1 LQALHVIAETRQ
13 SLLYSGETLYQL
25 DPPKQHPRRNQTATM
40 AGVKTIIVLSF
51 VCAITRKTTLH
62 TSLISSKQ
70 ILAIGFIL
78 VILSSALYHNFLTL
92 LVVATYVLAP
102 VPNWI
107 CSKAQ
112 SNDDFMDS
120 GSSSIVELGRFLTGF
135 FVVMGMGMSI
145 NMRGGRVSEYE
156 QCVLTTI
163 HSTSHSTGTH
173 SADLCRGNGNEHYWW
188 SAYLRHHHQLHH
200 VLPRAGGVLVACTM
214 ISGFLPTGGLLVSAT
229 ASSVL
234 GSINVHLCEFSFS
247 HISIS
252 SLSCFIM
259 SVQVR

>member
-1 LQALHVIAETRQ
+1 
-13 SLLYSGETLYQL
+13 
-25 DPPKQHPRRNQTATM
+25 M

-51 VCAITRKTTLH
+51 VR
-62 TSLISSKQ
+62 LIAREYAQEHFTNIHFQ

-135 FVVMGMGMSI
+135 FVVMGMGMFWAMAFARDARLEPRTVCA
-145 NMRGGRVSEYE
+145 NT
-156 QCVLTTI
+156 VL
-163 HSTSHSTGTH
+163 
-173 SADLCRGNGNEHYWW
+173 
-188 SAYLRHHHQLHH
+188 QLF
-200 VLPRAGGVLVACTM
+200 P
-214 ISGFLPTGGLLVSAT
+214 
-229 ASSVL
+229 
-234 GSINVHLCEFSFS
+234 
-247 HISIS
+247 
-252 SLSCFIM
+252 
-259 SVQVR
+259 

>member
-1 LQALHVIAETRQ
+1 VIAYPHQ
-13 SLLYSGETLYQL
+13 YLLYSSETLHQL
-25 DPPKQHPRRNQTATM
+25 DPPKLHPRRNQTATM

-51 VCAITRKTTLH
+51 VCAITIKIIPH
-62 TSLISSKQ
+62 TSLTASNQ

-145 NMRGGRVSEYE
+145 NMRGGRVAARG
-156 QCVLTTI
+156 QGVLTSI

-173 SADLCRGNGNEHYWW
+173 PADLRRSNGHEHYWW

-200 VLPRAGGVLVACTM
+200 VLPRAGGILVACT
-214 ISGFLPTGGLLVSAT
+214 ILSGFLPVRGLLASAT

-234 GSINVHLCEFSFS
+234 GSINIQLCNLSFS
-247 HISIS
+247 HISNS
-252 SLSCFIM
+252 SPSCFIT

>member
-1 LQALHVIAETRQ
+1 
-13 SLLYSGETLYQL
+13 
-25 DPPKQHPRRNQTATM
+25 M

-51 VCAITRKTTLH
+51 VCAIAREITPQISL
-62 TSLISSKQ
+62 TSSEQ

-135 FVVMGMGMSI
+135 FVVMGMGMSLHT
-145 NMRGGRVSEYE
+145 RGSCVKICE

-163 HSTSHSTGTH
+163 HSTSHSTSTH
-173 SADLCRGNGNEHYWW
+173 PADLRRSNGHEHHWW
-188 SAYLRHHHQLHH
+188 SAYLRHNHQLHH
-200 VLPRAGGVLVACTM
+200 VLPRAGGVLVVCT
-214 ISGFLPTGGLLVSAT
+214 ILSGLVPIGGLLMSAT

-234 GSINVHLCEFSFS
+234 GSINVQFCNLSFS
-247 HISIS
+247 HISIFN
-252 SLSCFIM
+252 LSCFIT

>member
-1 LQALHVIAETRQ
+1 
-13 SLLYSGETLYQL
+13 
-25 DPPKQHPRRNQTATM
+25 M

-51 VCAITRKTTLH
+51 VWPIARECPVYIILTLH
-62 TSLISSKQ
+62 TQ

-135 FVVMGMGMSI
+135 FVVMGMGMFEHSI
-145 NMRGGRVSEYE
+145 GIRDIVY
-156 QCVLTTI
+156 
-163 HSTSHSTGTH
+163 
-173 SADLCRGNGNEHYWW
+173 
-188 SAYLRHHHQLHH
+188 
-200 VLPRAGGVLVACTM
+200 
-214 ISGFLPTGGLLVSAT
+214 
-229 ASSVL
+229 
-234 GSINVHLCEFSFS
+234 
-247 HISIS
+247 
-252 SLSCFIM
+252 
-259 SVQVR
+259 

>member
-1 LQALHVIAETRQ
+1 
-13 SLLYSGETLYQL
+13 
-25 DPPKQHPRRNQTATM
+25 M

-51 VCAITRKTTLH
+51 VCSILTDTLKH
-62 TSLISSKQ
+62 SLLTSYHQ

-135 FVVMGMGMSI
+135 FVVMGMGMFGHGF
-145 NMRGGRVSEYE
+145 RLRRVRMK
-156 QCVLTTI
+156 
-163 HSTSHSTGTH
+163 
-173 SADLCRGNGNEHYWW
+173 D
-188 SAYLRHHHQLHH
+188 
-200 VLPRAGGVLVACTM
+200 
-214 ISGFLPTGGLLVSAT
+214 
-229 ASSVL
+229 
-234 GSINVHLCEFSFS
+234 NVY
-247 HISIS
+247 
-252 SLSCFIM
+252 
-259 SVQVR
+259 